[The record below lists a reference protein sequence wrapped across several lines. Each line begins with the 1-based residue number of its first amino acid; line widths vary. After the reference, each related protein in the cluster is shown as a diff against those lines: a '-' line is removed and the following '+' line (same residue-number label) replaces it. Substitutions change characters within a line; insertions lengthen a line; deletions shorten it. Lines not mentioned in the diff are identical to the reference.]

1 MKNKFSQTYNK
12 IKLFIKSHKW
22 ISAII
27 VVIIIFVGF
36 SAVKAMSSTSGE
48 TRYVTTTVQKG
59 TVISSV
65 SGSGQ
70 VSATDQVD
78 VKAKVSGDITWIGVT
93 AGQTVYAG
101 QALATIDNTNAKASV
116 DDATATLAQSKLQY
130 QKDSASAPLDYQN
143 TLDALASAKV
153 DLSTTFNN
161 TFNTLSNTYLD
172 LPTAVT
178 GAQNILYGNDLSPS
192 SGQWNVDFMVSL
204 FNNKDAD
211 KVKINDFATIAEDDY
226 KTARAEYD
234 ASLLQYK
241 TLTRTSS
248 VEDIQSLLDN
258 SVDTTTSI
266 AQAVQSELNLLSLI
280 SDTATTYNMKLPSV
294 FATMQTNARSYLST
308 TNSDLSNLL
317 TAQKNIITANQTI
330 KTDQQNITLMQVG
343 NSTDGSDPIS
353 LQISQNNLT
362 KQERDLENLKTALYD
377 YTVVAPFDGTVAS
390 VSGVVGDTA
399 GTIATIITKQQVAEL
414 SLNEV
419 DAAKVSAGQK
429 AVLTFDA
436 ISDLSITGTVAEV
449 DSVGTVSQG
458 VVSYT
463 VKITFDV
470 QDARI
475 KPGMTVNASI
485 QTAVHNDVLVVPS
498 SAVKTTN
505 GVSVVQVFDPAI
517 SATGGTAGTISA
529 TPPKQVEVT
538 VGISDDTNVEI
549 LSGVSEGEQV
559 VSRTITG
566 TTKTTTSAATSA
578 TTRSAGGFGGAGALR
593 IGG

>member
-1 MKNKFSQTYNK
+1 MKNKISQTYGK
-12 IKLFIKSHKW
+12 IKLFVKSHKW

-27 VVIIIFVGF
+27 AVVIIFVGF
-36 SAVKAMSSTSGE
+36 SGITAMSSTSSE
-48 TRYVTTTVQKG
+48 TKYVTTTVAKG

-78 VKAKVSGDITWIGVT
+78 VKAKVSGNITWVAVK
-93 AGQTVYAG
+93 AGQMVYQG
-101 QALATIDNTNAKASV
+101 QVLATVDNTNAKASV
-116 DDATATLAQSKLQY
+116 DDATATLAQSKLQLE
-130 QKDSASAPLDYQN
+130 KDSASAPLDYQN

-153 DLSTTFNN
+153 DLSTTFND

-172 LPTAVT
+172 LPAVVS
-178 GAQNILYGNDLSPS
+178 GAQNILYGNDLSPN
-192 SGQWNVDFMVSL
+192 SGQWNVDFMISL

-211 KVKINDFATIAEDDY
+211 KVKINNFAVTAEDDY
-226 KTARAEYD
+226 KTARTEYD
-234 ASLLQYK
+234 ASLLEYK
-241 TLTRTSS
+241 TITRTSS
-248 VEDIQSLLDN
+248 VEDIQSLLDS
-258 SVDTTTSI
+258 SVNTTTSI
-266 AQAVQSELNLLSLI
+266 AQAIQSELNLLSLI
-280 SDTATTYNMKLPSV
+280 SDTATTYNIKLPSA

-308 TNSDLSNLL
+308 TNNDLSNLL

-353 LQISQNNLT
+353 LQISQNNLA
-362 KQERDLENLKTALYD
+362 KQERDLENLKTALND

-390 VSGVVGDTA
+390 VSAVVGDTA
-399 GTIATIITKQQVAEL
+399 GTVATIITKQQVAEL

-485 QTAVHNDVLVVPS
+485 QTAVHNDVLIVPS
-498 SAVKTTN
+498 SAVKTIN
-505 GVSVVQVFDPAI
+505 GVSIVQVFDPAI
-517 SATGGTAGTISA
+517 SQTGGTVGTVSA
-529 TPPKQVEVT
+529 TLPKQVEVT

-549 LSGVSEGEQV
+549 ISGLTEGQQV
-559 VSRTITG
+559 VNRTITG
-566 TTKTTTSAATSA
+566 TTKPATAATAS
-578 TTRSAGGFGGAGALR
+578 TRGAGGFGGAGALR